1 MRLIDVSAVS
11 DTLLRGAIVGIVFLI
26 VSLALAMIT
35 MKKRDVR

>member
-1 MRLIDVSAVS
+1 MRMIDVSAVS

-26 VSLALAMIT
+26 VSLALAMMT